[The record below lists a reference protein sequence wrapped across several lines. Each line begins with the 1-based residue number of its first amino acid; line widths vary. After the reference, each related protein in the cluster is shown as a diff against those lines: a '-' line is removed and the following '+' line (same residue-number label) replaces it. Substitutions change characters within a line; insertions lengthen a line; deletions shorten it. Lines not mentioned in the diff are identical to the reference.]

1 MGYMKIQFL
10 LLIKL
15 FLFIVPVSSSSRDI
29 AILLLVKSG
38 HLGDPNG
45 LLSDWNESAPNAPCS
60 WRGITCDRKT
70 GQVVSIDFESFGI
83 SGSFPADFCRIST
96 LQKLNLGNN
105 SFGDSISSDSWSLCS
120 HLHFLNLSLNFFVGR
135 LPEFITKFDNLTFLD
150 VNSNNFSGELPAS
163 LGRLPNLQD
172 LNIANNLLNGSI
184 PEFLSNITELT
195 RLVIAQ
201 NPFKPSPLPSSIG
214 QLGKLQVLYARSAN
228 LIGNIPDSIRDLKS
242 ILNFDVAINDLSG
255 IIPESIGELKNIQQI
270 ELFANHFSGELPD
283 KFSGLGS
290 LFRFDASQNNLTG
303 KIPETLGRLP
313 LVSLNLNDNKLE
325 GEISESLA
333 LNPNLTQF
341 KLFNNR
347 FSGTLPKKFG
357 VTSDL
362 DEFDV
367 SGNNLEG
374 SLPPNLC
381 SRKKLRIL
389 NLFDNK
395 FTGSIP
401 ESYGECN
408 SLTYVRIYNNQ
419 FSGELPTGF
428 WGFPGCTFL
437 ELRNNNFQG
446 SIPASISNALVLNA
460 ILISGNKFSGELPA
474 EICHLKELVIMD
486 ISKNQL
492 SGELPSCITRL
503 KTLQKLD
510 LSENRITGQIP
521 KSISSW
527 TDLTELN
534 LANNQLTGEIPG
546 ELGTL
551 PVLTYL
557 DLSGNLISGEIPS
570 DLSKLKLSKFNVSNN
585 RLEGKVPSGFGFDND
600 FFVSGLQG
608 NPDLCSP
615 YLKPL
620 PECPRPKSVSL
631 YLVCVLSAFAF
642 ILVGSLVW
650 VLLKA
655 KKLLPIRSK
664 RKSVWRITA
673 FQRVGFTEGDVL
685 AALIDANLIGAG
697 GSGRVYR
704 VKLKNGQMIAVK
716 KLWEAK
722 RERESEEVFRSEVET
737 LGRVRHGNIV
747 KLLYS
752 GIGGD
757 FRILVYEY
765 VENGSLGDVL
775 HGEKGGVLLDW
786 PRRYAIAVG
795 AAQGLAYLHHDSV
808 PAIVH
813 RDVKSNNILLDED
826 FRPKVA
832 DFGLAKAMQR
842 DTEESDQAM
851 SHIAGSY
858 GYIAPE
864 YAYTLKITE
873 KSDVYSFGVVLLELI
888 TGKRPNDSS
897 FGENRD
903 IVKWMLEVATSSKKE
918 EGTGHVTGASGILDL
933 NQLVD
938 QRMNPSAS
946 DYTDIKNV
954 FDVALL
960 CTSALPINR
969 PSMRRVVEL
978 LKDGPFNRS
987 KSIR

>member
-1 MGYMKIQFL
+1 MEHTKLQFL
-10 LLIKL
+10 LLIQL
-15 FLFIVPVSSSSRDI
+15 FLFIIPASCLNRDI
-29 AILLLVKSG
+29 AILLRVKTG
-38 HLGDPNG
+38 QLGDPNG
-45 LLSDWNESAPNAPCS
+45 LLSDWNASAPNAPCN
-60 WRGITCDRKT
+60 WTGITCDRKT
-70 GQVVSIDFESFGI
+70 HKVVSIEFTSFGI
-83 SGSFPADFCRIST
+83 SGHFPADFCRIST
-96 LQKLNLGNN
+96 LQKLNLGDN

-120 HLHFLNLSLNFFVGR
+120 HLHFLNLSLNFFVGK
-135 LPEFITKFDNLTFLD
+135 LPEFIAKFDNLTVLD
-150 VNSNNFSGELPAS
+150 VNSNNFSGDIPAS
-163 LGRLPNLQD
+163 LGRLPRLQELD
-172 LNIANNLLNGSI
+172 IANNLLNGSV
-184 PEFLSNITELT
+184 PEFLSNLTELT

-214 QLGKLQVLYARSAN
+214 RLGKLRILYARFAN
-228 LIGNIPDSIRDLKS
+228 LIGNIPDSIKDLKS
-242 ILNFDVAINDLSG
+242 IQNFDVAINNLTG
-255 IIPESIGELKNIQQI
+255 KIPESIGELKTVEQI
-270 ELFANHFSGELPD
+270 ELFQNKFSGELPNT
-283 KFSGLGS
+283 FSGLVS

-303 KIPETLGRLP
+303 KIPDSLARLP
-313 LVSLNLNDNKLE
+313 LVSLNLNDNNLE
-325 GEISESLA
+325 GEIPESLA

-341 KLFNNR
+341 KLFNNK
-347 FSGTLPKKFG
+347 FSGTLPQDFG
-357 VTSDL
+357 MSSDL

-389 NLFDNK
+389 NLFDNR
-395 FTGSIP
+395 FSGSVP

-428 WGFPGCTFL
+428 WSFAGYTFL

-446 SIPASISNALVLNA
+446 SIPASISNARGLTE
-460 ILISGNKFSGELPA
+460 ILISGNKFSEELPA
-474 EICHLKELVIMD
+474 GLCNLEEIVIMD

-492 SGELPSCITRL
+492 SGDLPSCITKM

-521 KSISSW
+521 KLVSSW

-557 DLSGNLISGEIPS
+557 DLAGNSLSGEIPS
-570 DLSKLKLSKFNVSNN
+570 ELSNLKLNKFNVSNN
-585 RLEGKVPSGFGFDND
+585 RLEGKVPLVFDND
-600 FFVSGLQG
+600 FFISGLQG

-615 YLKPL
+615 DLKPL
-620 PECPRPKSVSL
+620 PQCPRPKSISL
-631 YLVCVLSAFAF
+631 YLVCILSALSV

-650 VLLKA
+650 VLIKA

-664 RKSVWRITA
+664 RKSAWRITA
-673 FQRVGFTEGDVL
+673 FQRVGFTEGDLL
-685 AALIDANLIGAG
+685 ASLTNENLIGAG

-704 VKLKNGQMIAVK
+704 VKLKNGQMVAVK

-752 GIGGD
+752 GIGD
-757 FRILVYEY
+757 HFRILVYEY
-765 VENGSLGDVL
+765 MENGSLGDVL
-775 HGEKGGVLLDW
+775 HGEKGGILLDW
-786 PRRYAIAVG
+786 PRRFGIAVG

-832 DFGLAKAMQR
+832 DFGLAKVMQQ
-842 DTEESDQAM
+842 DSEESDQVM

-864 YAYTLKITE
+864 YAYTLKINE

-897 FGENRD
+897 FGENKD
-903 IVKWMLEVATSSKKE
+903 MVKWVLEVAISSKKD
-918 EGTGHVTGASGILDL
+918 EGSGRVTGSNSILDL

-946 DYTDIKNV
+946 NYAEIKKV

-960 CTSALPINR
+960 CTSSLPINR

-978 LKDGPFNRS
+978 LKDNSVARS

>member
-1 MGYMKIQFL
+1 MDYMKLQFL
-10 LLIKL
+10 ILVCF
-15 FLFIVPVSSSSRDI
+15 FLFIVPASSSPRDI
-29 AILLLVKSG
+29 AILLRVKSG
-38 HLGDPNG
+38 QLDDPNG
-45 LLSDWNESAPNAPCS
+45 LLDDWNGSAPNAPCS
-60 WRGITCDRKT
+60 WNGIKCDRKT
-70 GQVVSIDFESFGI
+70 GQVVSIDFASFGI
-83 SGSFPADFCRIST
+83 AGRFPADFCRIST
-96 LQKLNLGNN
+96 LQKLNLGDN
-105 SFGDSISSDSWSLCS
+105 SFGESISSDSWSLCS
-120 HLHFLNLSLNFFVGR
+120 HLHFLNISLNFFVGR
-135 LPEFITKFDNLTFLD
+135 LPEFITKFDNLTILD
-150 VNSNNFSGELPAS
+150 VNSNNFSGEVPAS
-163 LGRLPNLQD
+163 LGRLPKLQV

-184 PEFLSNITELT
+184 PEFLTNLTELT
-195 RLVIAQ
+195 RLEIAA
-201 NPFKPSPLPSSIG
+201 NPFKPGPLPSSIG
-214 QLGKLQVLYARSAN
+214 RLGKLRIFYARYAN
-228 LIGNIPDSIRDLKS
+228 LIGNFPDSIKDLKS
-242 ILNFDVAINDLSG
+242 IQNFDVANNNLSG
-255 IIPESIGELKNIQQI
+255 KIPESFGELKTIQQI
-270 ELFANHFSGELPD
+270 ELFGNHFSGELPD
-283 KFSGLGS
+283 MFSGLGS
-290 LFRFDASQNNLTG
+290 LSRFDASENNLTG
-303 KIPETLGRLP
+303 KIPETLAHLP
-313 LVSLNLNDNKLE
+313 LESLNLNDNQLE
-325 GEISESLA
+325 GEISENLA
-333 LNPNLTQF
+333 LNPNLSQF

-347 FSGTLPKKFG
+347 FSGTLPQNFG
-357 VTSDL
+357 LSSDL

-367 SGNNLEG
+367 SGNNLKG

-395 FTGSIP
+395 FNGPIP
-401 ESYGECN
+401 ESYGQCY
-408 SLTYVRIYNNQ
+408 SLSYVRIYNNQ

-428 WGFPGCTFL
+428 WGFDGYTFL

-446 SIPASISNALVLNA
+446 SIPASISNARGLTQ

-474 EICHLKELVIMD
+474 ELCNLEEVVIMD

-510 LSENRITGQIP
+510 LSQNRIKGQIP
-521 KSISSW
+521 KSVSSW
-527 TDLTELN
+527 NDLTELN

-557 DLSGNLISGEIPS
+557 DLATNLLSGEIPS
-570 DLSKLKLSKFNVSNN
+570 ELSKLKLNKFNVSNN
-585 RLEGKVPSGFGFDND
+585 RLEGKVPLGFDND
-600 FFVSGLQG
+600 FFVSGLLG

-615 YLKPL
+615 DLKPL
-620 PECPRPKSVSL
+620 PQCRRPKSVSL
-631 YLVCVLSAFAF
+631 YLVCILSAFAF
-642 ILVGSLVW
+642 ILVGSLVC

-655 KKLLPIRSK
+655 SKLLPIRSK

-673 FQRVGFTEGDVL
+673 FQRVGFTERDVL
-685 AALIDANLIGAG
+685 DALIEENLIGAG

-704 VKLKNGQMIAVK
+704 VKLKNGQMVAVK
-716 KLWEAK
+716 KLWAAK

-747 KLLYS
+747 KLLYT
-752 GIGGD
+752 GIGDD

-765 VENGSLGDVL
+765 MENGSLGDVL
-775 HGEKGGVLLDW
+775 HGEKGGLLLDW
-786 PRRYAIAVG
+786 PRRFAIAVG
-795 AAQGLAYLHHDSV
+795 AAHGLAYLHHDSV

-842 DTEESDQAM
+842 DAEESEQAM

-897 FGENRD
+897 FGENKD
-903 IVKWMLEVATSSKKE
+903 IVKWVLEVATSSKKD
-918 EGTGHVTGASGILDL
+918 EGTGHIVTCASGILDL

-946 DYTDIKNV
+946 NYAEIKNV

-978 LKDGPFNRS
+978 LKVIPSARS
-987 KSIR
+987 KTTH

>member
-1 MGYMKIQFL
+1 MKLKLL
-10 LLIKL
+10 LLIIF
-15 FLFIVPVSSSSRDI
+15 FLFIVPVSSSNRDI
-29 AILLLVKSG
+29 AILLRVKTG
-38 HLGDPNG
+38 HLSDPNG
-45 LLSDWNESAPNAPCS
+45 LLVNWNESAPNAPCS
-60 WRGITCDRKT
+60 WTGINCDPKT
-70 GQVVSIDFESFGI
+70 GHVVSIDFGSFGI
-83 SGSFPADFCRIST
+83 SGRFPADFCRIST
-96 LQKLNLGNN
+96 LQKLNLGDN

-120 HLHFLNLSLNFFVGR
+120 HLHFLNISLNFFVGGF
-135 LPEFITKFDNLTFLD
+135 PEFITMFDNLTVLD
-150 VNSNNFSGELPAS
+150 VNSNNFSGEIPAS
-163 LGRLPNLQD
+163 LGRLPKLQE
-172 LNIANNLLNGSI
+172 LNMANNLLNGSI
-184 PEFLSNITELT
+184 PEFLFNLTELT
-195 RLVIAQ
+195 RLEIGS

-214 QLGKLQVLYARSAN
+214 RLSKLVVLYARYAN
-228 LIGNIPDSIRDLKS
+228 LIGGIPDSIRDLKS
-242 ILNFDVAINDLSG
+242 IQNFDVAVNNLTG
-255 IIPESIGELKNIQQI
+255 KIPGSIGELKGIQQI
-270 ELFANHFSGELPD
+270 ELFGNHFSGELPD

-290 LFRFDASQNNLTG
+290 LFRFDASENNLTG
-303 KIPETLGRLP
+303 KIPESLACLP
-313 LVSLNLNDNKLE
+313 LISLNLNDNKLE
-325 GEISESLA
+325 GEISESFA
-333 LNPNLTQF
+333 VNPNLSQF

-347 FSGTLPKKFG
+347 FSGTLPQNFG
-357 VTSDL
+357 LSSDL

-367 SGNNLEG
+367 SGNSLEG

-389 NLFDNK
+389 NLFDNM
-395 FTGSIP
+395 FSGSIP
-401 ESYGECN
+401 ESYGKCN

-419 FSGELPTGF
+419 LSGELPSGF
-428 WGFPGCTFL
+428 WGFAGYTFF

-446 SIPASISNALVLNA
+446 SIPASISNARGVTEL
-460 ILISGNKFSGELPA
+460 LISGNKFSGQLPA
-474 EICHLKELVIMD
+474 EICKLEEVVIMD

-492 SGELPSCITRL
+492 SGELPSCFTRL

-510 LSENRITGQIP
+510 LSKNRITGQIP
-521 KSISSW
+521 KSVGSW
-527 TDLTELN
+527 NDLTELN
-534 LANNQLTGEIPG
+534 LADNELTGEIPG
-546 ELGTL
+546 ELGML

-557 DLSGNLISGEIPS
+557 DLASNLLSGKIPS
-570 DLSKLKLSKFNVSNN
+570 ELSNLKLNKFNVSYN
-585 RLEGKVPSGFGFDND
+585 RLEGKVPLSLDND

-615 YLKPL
+615 DLKPL
-620 PECPRPKSVSL
+620 PECSRPKSVSL
-631 YLVCVLSAFAF
+631 YLVCILSAFAF

-655 KKLLPIRSK
+655 SKLLPIQSN

-673 FQRVGFTEGDVL
+673 FQRVGFTEGDML
-685 AALIDANLIGAG
+685 AALTDNNLIGAG

-704 VKLKNGQMIAVK
+704 VKLKNGQMVAVK
-716 KLWEAK
+716 KLWSAK

-747 KLLYS
+747 KLLYT
-752 GIGGD
+752 GIGDD

-765 VENGSLGDVL
+765 MENGSLGDVL
-775 HGEKGGVLLDW
+775 HGEKGGFLLDW
-786 PRRYAIAVG
+786 PRRFAIALG
-795 AAQGLAYLHHDSV
+795 AAQGLSYLHHDSV

-842 DTEESDQAM
+842 DTDESDQAM
-851 SHIAGSY
+851 SHVAGSY

-897 FGENRD
+897 FGENKD
-903 IVKWMLEVATSSKKE
+903 IVKWVLEVATLSKNDE
-918 EGTGHVTGASGILDL
+918 ETIHVTGASGILDL

-938 QRMNPSAS
+938 QRMKPSAS
-946 DYTDIKNV
+946 NYTQIKNV
-954 FDVALL
+954 FNVALL
-960 CTSALPINR
+960 CTSALPISR

-978 LKDGPFNRS
+978 LKDSPSRS
-987 KSIR
+987 N

>member
-1 MGYMKIQFL
+1 MESITVQFL

-15 FLFIVPVSSSSRDI
+15 FMFIIPASSSSRDI
-29 AILLLVKSG
+29 AILLRVKSG
-38 HLGDPNG
+38 QLGDPNEF
-45 LLSDWNESAPNAPCS
+45 LSNWNESAANAPCI
-60 WRGITCDRKT
+60 WKGITCDKKT

-83 SGSFPADFCRIST
+83 SGHFPADFCRIST
-96 LQKLNLGNN
+96 LQKLNLGDN

-120 HLHFLNLSLNFFVGR
+120 HLHVLNLSSNFFVGQ
-135 LPEFITKFDNLTFLD
+135 LPEFITKFDNLTSLD
-150 VNSNNFSGELPAS
+150 VNSNNFSGDIPAS
-163 LGRLPNLQD
+163 LGRLPKLQD
-172 LNIANNLLNGSI
+172 LNLANNLLNGSI
-184 PEFLSNITELT
+184 PEFLFNLTELNT
-195 RLVIAQ
+195 LVITQ
-201 NPFKPSPLPSSIG
+201 NPFKPSLLPFSIG
-214 QLGKLQVLYARSAN
+214 RLGKLRVFYARSAN
-228 LIGNIPDSIRDLKS
+228 LIGNIPDSIRYLKS
-242 ILNFDVAINDLSG
+242 IQNFDVANNNLSG
-255 IIPESIGELKNIQQI
+255 KIPESIGELKSVQQI

-303 KIPETLGRLP
+303 KIPGTLARLP
-313 LVSLNLNDNKLE
+313 LVSLNLNDNNLE
-325 GEISESLA
+325 GEILESLG
-333 LNPNLTQF
+333 LNPNLSQF
-341 KLFNNR
+341 KLFNNS
-347 FSGTLPKKFG
+347 FSGTLPHNFG
-357 VTSDL
+357 VNSDL

-395 FTGSIP
+395 FNGSIP

-408 SLTYVRIYNNQ
+408 SLTYVRMYNNQ

-428 WGFPGCTFL
+428 WGFAGYTFL
-437 ELRNNNFQG
+437 ELRYNNFQG
-446 SIPASISNALVLNA
+446 SIPASISNARGLTQF
-460 ILISGNKFSGELPA
+460 LISGNKFSGELPE
-474 EICHLKELVIMD
+474 EICKLEKVVIMD

-510 LSENRITGQIP
+510 LSENRITGQLP
-521 KSISSW
+521 KSVSTW
-527 TDLTELN
+527 NDLTELN

-546 ELGTL
+546 ELGML

-557 DLSGNLISGEIPS
+557 DLAGNLFSGEIPS
-570 DLSKLKLSKFNVSNN
+570 ELSKLKLNKFNVSNN
-585 RLEGKVPSGFGFDND
+585 RLEGKVPLGFDND
-600 FFVSGLQG
+600 FFISGLKG

-615 YLKPL
+615 DLKPL
-620 PECPRPKSVSL
+620 PQCPRSKSVSL
-631 YLVCVLSAFAF
+631 YLVCILSAFAF

-650 VLLKA
+650 VLLK
-655 KKLLPIRSK
+655 LLPRSK
-664 RKSVWRITA
+664 RRSVWRITA
-673 FQRVGFTEGDVL
+673 FQRVGFTEGDLL
-685 AALIDANLIGAG
+685 ASLTDDNLIGAG

-704 VKLKNGQMIAVK
+704 VRLKNGNMVAVK
-716 KLWEAK
+716 KLWETK
-722 RERESEEVFRSEVET
+722 RERESEDVFRSEVET

-752 GIGGD
+752 GIGDD
-757 FRILVYEY
+757 FRILVYEFM
-765 VENGSLGDVL
+765 ENGSLGDVL
-775 HGEKGGVLLDW
+775 HGEKGGELLDW
-786 PRRYAIAVG
+786 PKRFAIAVG

-826 FRPKVA
+826 FKPKVA
-832 DFGLAKAMQR
+832 DFGLAKVMQR

-851 SHIAGSY
+851 SHVAGSY

-897 FGENRD
+897 FGENKD
-903 IVKWMLEVATSSKKE
+903 IVKWALEVATSSKKND
-918 EGTGHVTGASGILDL
+918 GTGHVTGSSGILDL

-938 QRMNPSAS
+938 QRMNPTAS
-946 DYTDIKNV
+946 NYEEIKNV

-960 CTSALPINR
+960 CTSAIPINR
-969 PSMRRVVEL
+969 PSMRIVVEL
-978 LKDGPFNRS
+978 LKDSPFARS

>member
-1 MGYMKIQFL
+1 MRFYFL
-10 LLIKL
+10 LLLINFLL
-15 FLFIVPVSSSSRDI
+15 FLFPVSSSNRDV
-29 AILLLVKSG
+29 AILLRVKSG

-45 LLSDWNESAPNAPCS
+45 SLVNWNGSAPNAPCT
-60 WRGITCDRKT
+60 WTGIHCDKKT
-70 GQVVSIDFESFGI
+70 GSVVSIDFGSFGI
-83 SGSFPADFCRIST
+83 SGRFPADFCRIST
-96 LQKLNLGNN
+96 LQKLNLGDN

-120 HLHFLNLSLNFFVGR
+120 HLHFLNISLNFFVGR
-135 LPEFITKFDNLTFLD
+135 LPEFITKFDNLTILD
-150 VNSNNFSGELPAS
+150 VNSNNFSGEIPAS
-163 LGRLPNLQD
+163 LGRLPNIQE
-172 LNIANNLLNGSI
+172 LNVANNLLNGSI
-184 PEFLSNITELT
+184 PEFLCNLTELT
-195 RLVIAQ
+195 RLEIGS
-201 NPFKPSPLPSSIG
+201 NPFMPSPLPSSIG
-214 QLGKLQVLYARSAN
+214 RLSKLRVFFARYAN
-228 LIGNIPDSIRDLKS
+228 LIGRIPDSIRDLKS
-242 ILNFDVAINDLSG
+242 IQNFDVAVNDLTG
-255 IIPESIGELKNIQQI
+255 KIPESIGELKTIQQI
-270 ELFANHFSGELPD
+270 ELFGNHFSGELPD

-290 LFRFDASQNNLTG
+290 LFRFDASENNLTG
-303 KIPETLGRLP
+303 KIPESLARLP
-313 LVSLNLNDNKLE
+313 LESLNLNDNKLE

-333 LNPNLTQF
+333 VNPNLSQF

-347 FSGTLPKKFG
+347 FSGTLPQNFG
-357 VTSDL
+357 LSSDL

-395 FTGSIP
+395 FNGSIP

-419 FSGELPTGF
+419 LSGELPPGF
-428 WGFPGCTFL
+428 WGFTGYTFF

-446 SIPASISNALVLNA
+446 SIPASISNARGLTQL
-460 ILISGNKFSGELPA
+460 LISGNKFSGELPA
-474 EICHLKELVIMD
+474 EICKLEEVVILD

-492 SGELPSCITRL
+492 SGELPSCITQL
-503 KTLQKLD
+503 QTLQKLD
-510 LSENRITGQIP
+510 LSENRIAGQIP
-521 KSISSW
+521 KSVSSW
-527 TDLTELN
+527 NDLTELS

-557 DLSGNLISGEIPS
+557 DLASNLLSGKIPS
-570 DLSKLKLSKFNVSNN
+570 ELSKLKLNKFNISFN
-585 RLEGKVPSGFGFDND
+585 RLEGKVPLWLDND

-615 YLKPL
+615 DLKPL

-631 YLVCVLSAFAF
+631 YLVCILSAFAS

-655 KKLLPIRSK
+655 SKLLPIRSK
-664 RKSVWRITA
+664 HKSVWRITA
-673 FQRVGFTEGDVL
+673 FQRVVFTEGDVL
-685 AALIDANLIGAG
+685 AALKDVNLIGAG

-704 VKLKNGQMIAVK
+704 VKLKSGQMVAVK
-716 KLWEAK
+716 KLWPAK

-747 KLLYS
+747 KLLYT
-752 GIGGD
+752 GIGDD

-765 VENGSLGDVL
+765 MENGSLGDVL

-786 PRRYAIAVG
+786 PRRFAIALG
-795 AAQGLAYLHHDSV
+795 AAQGLSYLHHDSV

-842 DTEESDQAM
+842 DTDESDQAM
-851 SHIAGSY
+851 SHVAGSY

-897 FGENRD
+897 FGENKD
-903 IVKWMLEVATSSKKE
+903 IVKWVLEVAMSKKD

-946 DYTDIKNV
+946 NYTQIKNV

-960 CTSALPINR
+960 CASALPINR

-978 LKDGPFNRS
+978 LKDIPSRS
-987 KSIR
+987 K

>member
-1 MGYMKIQFL
+1 MESIKVQFL

-15 FLFIVPVSSSSRDI
+15 FLFIIPASSSSSRDI
-29 AILLLVKSG
+29 TILLRVKSL
-38 HLGDPNG
+38 HLGDLNG
-45 LLSDWNESAPNAPCS
+45 LLSNWNESAPNAPCN
-60 WRGITCDRKT
+60 WTGITCDRKT
-70 GQVVSIDFESFGI
+70 SHVISIDFVSFGI
-83 SGSFPADFCRIST
+83 SGRFPADFCRIST
-96 LQKLNLGNN
+96 LRKLNLADNN
-105 SFGDSISSDSWSLCS
+105 FGDYISSDSWSLCS
-120 HLHFLNLSLNFFVGR
+120 HLHYMNISLNFFVGQ

-150 VNSNNFSGELPAS
+150 VNSNNFSGEIPSS
-163 LGRLPNLQD
+163 LGSCLPNLQD
-172 LNIANNLLNGSI
+172 LNIANNLLNGSL
-184 PEFLSNITELT
+184 PEFLFNLTALT

-201 NPFKPSPLPSSIG
+201 NPFKPSQLSSSIG
-214 QLGKLQVLYARSAN
+214 QLSKLRVFYARSAN
-228 LIGNIPDSIRDLKS
+228 LIGNIPDSIRQLKS
-242 ILNFDVAINDLSG
+242 IQNFDVAINNLSG
-255 IIPESIGELKNIQQI
+255 KIPDSIGELKSIQQI
-270 ELFANHFSGELPD
+270 ELFGNHFSGELPD

-290 LFRFDASQNNLTG
+290 LFRFDASENNLTG
-303 KIPETLGRLP
+303 KIPDSLARLP

-325 GEISESLA
+325 GEILESLA
-333 LNPNLTQF
+333 LNPNLSQF

-347 FSGTLPKKFG
+347 FSGTLPQNFG
-357 VTSDL
+357 LNSDL

-367 SGNNLEG
+367 SGNKLEG
-374 SLPPNLC
+374 PLPPNLC
-381 SRKKLRIL
+381 SKKKLSVL

-395 FTGSIP
+395 FNGSIP

-408 SLTYVRIYNNQ
+408 SLTYVRLYNNQ

-428 WGFPGCTFL
+428 WGFAGYTFL

-446 SIPASISNALVLNA
+446 SIPGSISNARGLTQL
-460 ILISGNKFSGELPA
+460 LISGNKFSRVLPA
-474 EICHLKELVIMD
+474 EICKLEEVVIMD

-492 SGELPSCITRL
+492 SGELPLCIPRL
-503 KTLQKLD
+503 KALQKLD
-510 LSENRITGQIP
+510 LSENKITGHIP
-521 KSISSW
+521 KSVSSW

-546 ELGTL
+546 ELGKL

-557 DLSGNLISGEIPS
+557 DLAGNLLSGEIPS
-570 DLSKLKLSKFNVSNN
+570 ELSKLKLNKFNVSNN
-585 RLEGKVPSGFGFDND
+585 RLEGKVPLGFDND
-600 FFVSGLQG
+600 FFLSGLKG
-608 NPDLCSP
+608 NPDLCCP
-615 YLKPL
+615 DLRPL
-620 PECPRPKSVSL
+620 PQCPRAKSVSL
-631 YLVCVLSAFAF
+631 YLVCILSAFAF
-642 ILVGSLVW
+642 ILVGSLVC
-650 VLLKA
+650 VSL
-655 KKLLPIRSK
+655 KLLPRSK

-673 FQRVGFTEGDVL
+673 FQRVGFTEGDLL
-685 AALIDANLIGAG
+685 AALTDNNLIGTG

-704 VKLKNGQMIAVK
+704 VKLKNKQMVAVK
-716 KLWEAK
+716 KLFWEAK

-752 GIGGD
+752 GIGDD

-765 VENGSLGDVL
+765 MENGSLGDVL
-775 HGEKGGVLLDW
+775 HGGKGGELLDW
-786 PRRYAIAVG
+786 PRRFSIAVG

-813 RDVKSNNILLDED
+813 RDVKSNNILLDEY
-826 FRPKVA
+826 FKPKVA
-832 DFGLAKAMQR
+832 DFGLAKAMQL

-851 SHIAGSY
+851 SHVAGSY

-888 TGKRPNDSS
+888 IGKRPNDSS
-897 FGENRD
+897 FGENND
-903 IVKWMLEVATSSKKE
+903 IVKWALEIATSSKKY
-918 EGTGHVTGASGILDL
+918 EGTGHVTGTSGSLDL
-933 NQLVD
+933 NQIVD

-946 DYTDIKNV
+946 NYQEIKNV

-960 CTSALPINR
+960 CTSAIPINR

-978 LKDGPFNRS
+978 LKDSPFASS

>member
-1 MGYMKIQFL
+1 MKLHFL
-10 LLIKL
+10 ILISF
-15 FLFIVPVSSSSRDI
+15 FLFIVPASSSPRDI
-29 AILLLVKSG
+29 AILLRVKSG

-45 LLSDWNESAPNAPCS
+45 LLADWNGSAPNAPCTWS
-60 WRGITCDRKT
+60 GINCDRKT
-70 GQVVSIDFESFGI
+70 GEVVSIDFRSFGI
-83 SGSFPADFCRIST
+83 SGRFPGDFCRIST
-96 LQKLNLGNN
+96 LQRLNLGDN
-105 SFGDSISSDSWSLCS
+105 SFGESISSDSWSLCS
-120 HLHFLNLSLNFFVGR
+120 HLHFLNISLNFFVGR
-135 LPEFITKFDNLTFLD
+135 LPEFITKFDNLTILD
-150 VNSNNFSGELPAS
+150 VNSNNFSGEIPAS
-163 LGRLPNLQD
+163 LGRLPKLQQ

-184 PEFLSNITELT
+184 PEFLTNLTELT
-195 RLVIAQ
+195 RLEIGS

-214 QLGKLQVLYARSAN
+214 RLGKLRVFYARYAN

-242 ILNFDVAINDLSG
+242 IQNFDVANNNLSG
-255 IIPESIGELKNIQQI
+255 NIPESIGELKTIQQI

-283 KFSGLGS
+283 AFSGLGS
-290 LFRFDASQNNLTG
+290 LFRFDASENNLIG
-303 KIPETLGRLP
+303 KIPETLIHLP
-313 LVSLNLNDNKLE
+313 LESLNLNDNQLE
-325 GEISESLA
+325 GEISENLA
-333 LNPNLTQF
+333 LNPNLSQF

-347 FSGTLPKKFG
+347 FSGTLPQNFG
-357 VTSDL
+357 LSSDL

-395 FTGSIP
+395 FSGPIP

-408 SLTYVRIYNNQ
+408 SLEYVRIYNNQ

-428 WGFPGCTFL
+428 WGFAGYTFF

-446 SIPASISNALVLNA
+446 SIPASISNARGLTQ

-474 EICHLKELVIMD
+474 EICNLEEVVIMD

-510 LSENRITGQIP
+510 LSENRIKGQIP
-521 KSISSW
+521 KSVGSW
-527 TDLTELN
+527 NDLTELN

-546 ELGTL
+546 DLGTL

-557 DLSGNLISGEIPS
+557 DLSANLLSGGIPS
-570 DLSKLKLSKFNVSNN
+570 ELSKLKLNKFNVSNN
-585 RLEGKVPSGFGFDND
+585 RLEGKVPLGFDND

-608 NPDLCSP
+608 NPDLCSLD
-615 YLKPL
+615 LKPL
-620 PECPRPKSVSL
+620 PQCPRPKSVSL
-631 YLVCVLSAFAF
+631 YLVCILSAFAF
-642 ILVGSLVW
+642 ILVGSLVC

-655 KKLLPIRSK
+655 SKMLPIRSK

-673 FQRVGFTEGDVL
+673 FQRVGFTERDVL
-685 AALIDANLIGAG
+685 AALIDDNLIGAG

-704 VKLKNGQMIAVK
+704 VKLKNGQMVAVK
-716 KLWEAK
+716 KLWAAK
-722 RERESEEVFRSEVET
+722 RERGSEEVFRSEVET

-747 KLLYS
+747 KLLYT
-752 GIGGD
+752 GIGDD

-765 VENGSLGDVL
+765 MENGSLGDVL
-775 HGEKGGVLLDW
+775 HGEKGGLLLDW
-786 PRRYAIAVG
+786 PRRFAIAVG

-813 RDVKSNNILLDED
+813 RDVKCNNILLDED

-842 DTEESDQAM
+842 DAEESDQVM

-858 GYIAPE
+858 GYIAPGKLNFLIVFTI
-864 YAYTLKITE
+864 Y
-873 KSDVYSFGVVLLELI
+873 FGS
-888 TGKRPNDSS
+888 ND
-897 FGENRD
+897 
-903 IVKWMLEVATSSKKE
+903 
-918 EGTGHVTGASGILDL
+918 
-933 NQLVD
+933 
-938 QRMNPSAS
+938 
-946 DYTDIKNV
+946 
-954 FDVALL
+954 
-960 CTSALPINR
+960 C
-969 PSMRRVVEL
+969 
-978 LKDGPFNRS
+978 
-987 KSIR
+987 